1 MINSFIRKF
10 VPSRNERELKKLQPI
25 VDEINALEPKIQT
38 LSDDELKAKTTEFKE
53 RLADGESLDDLLVEV
68 FAVVRESAW
77 RVLKMRHFDV
87 QLVGGIVLH
96 QGRIAEMKTGEGKT
110 LVATLPVVLNA
121 LTGKGVHVITVNDYL
136 AKRDAEWMGQVY
148 KFLGLTVGVVVND
161 IEEDVRKEAYRS
173 DITYGTNNE
182 FGFDYLRDN
191 MKFRSE
197 SMAQRELNYAIIDE
211 VDSILVDEART
222 PLIISGMVDRTSHR
236 FDVVAPRIRILVNN
250 QRQYVNEL
258 LKEYRDLVKSG
269 DAGEAKMLNLLL
281 KIKFAH
287 PKNKELSSILEDFSI
302 RKQMEKLES
311 AYIRDKVI
319 DQLKED
325 LFYAVEKEGGH
336 ENISVSEKGRELLNP
351 PGEDWFFIRENTSLQ
366 LKAKDIFKE
375 ATDADFDDLALKF
388 KEEMLADT
396 AEWFRESGFPEVHG
410 KLTNIAKD
418 GELSFTEKCDNEIEV
433 LKEAHENIDKK
444 EKYSANYFLE
454 LSKKVNEILMGS
466 STSIADKRFSLD
478 QLFNE
483 KEKEA
488 LDKYQINDNIN
499 QMLKAYSL
507 FERDVD
513 YIVDDKTQK
522 VVIVDEFT
530 GRLMPGR
537 RYSDGLH
544 EAIEEKERVKVQ
556 KESQTLATITF
567 QNYFRMYDKLAGM
580 TGTAITESAEFASTY
595 KLDVLEIPTNKPL
608 IRKNMPDVIYK
619 TEREKFNAVVNTITE
634 FSKKGVPVLVGTIS
648 VEKSE
653 YLSKLLKKRGVAHNV
668 LNAKI
673 HDREAEIVA
682 QAGRKGAVT
691 ISTNMA
697 GRGTDI
703 LLGGN
708 PEFMAAQKIGADD
721 DKFQHALEEAKR
733 VCDVEKGYV
742 LENGGLHII
751 GTERHE
757 SRRIDN
763 QLRGRAGRQGDPG
776 VSRFFVSLEDDLMRM
791 FGSDRITPIM
801 EKLGMEEGQDIESRL
816 ISRAIENAQSKV
828 EGHNFEMR
836 KRLLDYDDVM
846 NKQRTAIYNFR
857 REVLAGENQEERV
870 KEMIEERI
878 NDLIYDWIP
887 EKSHYEEWDLKGFR
901 SDISKTFY
909 CAVDLEKEIE
919 KLERVDEDAI
929 FEIIKKRVFEVYN
942 LKKEEIGEEAFT
954 HLQRMLLVQS
964 IDSHW
969 KDHLLGIDMLKE
981 GIGLRS
987 YGQKD
992 PLIEY
997 TKEGYVM
1004 FEEMGRLV
1012 RNEFVED
1019 LFKLGF
1025 QAEEAEQSVIAKP
1038 AQSGQKFTLSHAGA
1052 AALGGGG
1059 APAPGQK
1066 QTTVRTGPKVGRNA
1080 PCPCGS
1086 GKKYKKCCGA

>member
-1 MINSFIRKF
+1 MLNSLIRKI
-10 VPSRNERELKKLQPI
+10 VPSRNEREIKKLQPL
-25 VDEINALEPKIQT
+25 VDAINAMEPKIEKFT
-38 LSDDELKAKTTEFKE
+38 DDELVARIAEFKE
-53 RLADGESLDDLLVEV
+53 QIKSDSVTLDDIMVET
-68 FAVVRESAW
+68 FAIVRESSK

-87 QLVGGIVLH
+87 QLLGGIVLH
-96 QGRIAEMKTGEGKT
+96 QGKIAEMKTGEGKT

-136 AKRDAEWMGQVY
+136 AKRDAKWMGQLY
-148 KFLGLTVGVVVND
+148 EFLGLTVGIVVND
-161 IEEDVRKEAYRS
+161 IGDAERKAAYRS

-191 MKFRSE
+191 MKYDSE
-197 SMAQRELNYAIIDE
+197 NMAQTELNYVIIDE

-236 FDVVAPRIRILVNN
+236 FDVVAPRIRTLVAK

-258 LKEYRDLVKSG
+258 LKEFTDRSEKDGADEDKLT
-269 DAGEAKMLNLLL
+269 DLLL
-281 KIKFAH
+281 KIKYAH
-287 PKNKELSSILEDFSI
+287 PKNKELALILEDFS
-302 RKQMEKLES
+302 KKKNMEKRES
-311 AYIRDKVI
+311 QYIRDKAL
-319 DQLKED
+319 DFLKED
-325 LFYAVEKEGGH
+325 LFYSVEKESGH
-336 ENISVSEKGRELLNP
+336 ENISVSEKGRELINP

-366 LKAKDIFKE
+366 EKAREIFKD
-375 ATDADFDDLALKF
+375 ATTENLAESALKF
-388 KEEMLADT
+388 KNNMIADT
-396 AEWFRESGFPEVHG
+396 AEWYRESGFSEVSSG
-410 KLTNIAKD
+410 LMAISRNTALSLADKCSE
-418 GELSFTEKCDNEIEV
+418 ELKV
-433 LKEAHENIDKK
+433 LKAACDKIDKK
-444 EKYSANYFLE
+444 EQYPANYFVE
-454 LSKKVNEILMGS
+454 ISEKVTEILSESG
-466 STSIADKRFSLD
+466 TSVSDIRFKLD

-507 FERDVD
+507 FEKDVD
-513 YIVDDKTQK
+513 YIVDDKTNK

-567 QNYFRMYDKLAGM
+567 QNFFRMYNKLSGM
-580 TGTAITESAEFASTY
+580 TGTAITEAAEFMNTY
-595 KLDVLEIPTNKPL
+595 NLDVLEIPTNKPL
-608 IRKNMPDVIYK
+608 IRKNLPDVIYK
-619 TEREKFNAVVNTITE
+619 TDREKFNAVVDTIAE
-634 FSKKGVPVLVGTIS
+634 LHKKGVPTLVGTIS

-653 YLSKLLKKRGVAHNV
+653 YLAKLLKKRGVPHNV

-708 PEFMAAQKIGADD
+708 PEFMAAQKIGAEDE
-721 DKFQHALEEAKR
+721 KFQHALEEAKK
-733 VCDVEKGYV
+733 VCEIDKQFV
-742 LENGGLHII
+742 LDNGGLHII

-776 VSRFFVSLEDDLMRM
+776 VSKFFVSLEDDLMRM

-828 EGHNFEMR
+828 ENHNFEMR

-857 REVLAGENQEERV
+857 RDVLTGDNEKV
-870 KEMIEERI
+870 KDMIEERTRE
-878 NDLIYDWIP
+878 LVYESVP
-887 EKSHYEEWDLKGFR
+887 EKAQREAWDLKSLR
-901 SDISKTFY
+901 SDVAKTFY
-909 CAVDLEKEIE
+909 LSVDLDSEIE
-919 KLERVDEDAI
+919 KLDTVDDEALYN
-929 FEIIKKRVFEVYN
+929 IISKRVLDTYDTRREN
-942 LKKEEIGEEAFT
+942 IGEEKFSFIEK
-954 HLQRMLLVQS
+954 MLLAQS

-992 PLIEY
+992 PLVEY
-997 TKEGYVM
+997 TKEGYLM
-1004 FEEMGRLV
+1004 FEEMGNLV
-1012 RNEFVED
+1012 RNEFLEE
-1019 LFKLGF
+1019 LFKINF
-1025 QAEEAEQSVIAKP
+1025 IQEDAPKERVIP
-1038 AQSGQKFTLSHAGA
+1038 QKANDKFVLSHEGA
-1052 AALGGGG
+1052 RTLGSG
-1059 APAPGQK
+1059 PAPKK
-1066 QTTVRTGPKVGRNA
+1066 QTTVTVGNKIGRND
-1080 PCPCGS
+1080 PCTCGS
-1086 GKKYKKCCGA
+1086 GKKYKKCCGK